1 MLLFVTTDV
10 LNYATHCK
18 SITRRNYVY
27 ILIPCECRMKET
39 PEAFSCLHNTRLL
52 PFLTYSSCNNLNWD
66 AFQTTETLNAQSSLR
81 HSLGDTQS
89 SFNKLYQKKCSST
102 DEIFTLDDLSLSFQK
117 FPLIPVTLN
126 NMKTKVYLN
135 LLNTFNP
142 LTMKC
147 RLHYLKIQFVPHS
160 KHFSSWL

>member
-1 MLLFVTTDV
+1 VNVGWKKHLKLSAV
-10 LNYATHCK
+10 
-18 SITRRNYVY
+18 SITQDYY
-27 ILIPCECRMKET
+27 LFWHT
-39 PEAFSCLHNTRLL
+39 PPVTIWTGMHFKQLK
-52 PFLTYSSCNNLNWD
+52 YW
-66 AFQTTETLNAQSSLR
+66 NAQSSLR